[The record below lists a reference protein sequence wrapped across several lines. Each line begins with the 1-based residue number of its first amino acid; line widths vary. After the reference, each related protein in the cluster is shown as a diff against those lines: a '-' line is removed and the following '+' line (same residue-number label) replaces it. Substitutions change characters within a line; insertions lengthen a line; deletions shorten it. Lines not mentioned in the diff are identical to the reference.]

1 MRREIFL
8 ALFLAACATAAMT
21 DGAFA
26 QASKSVW
33 DGVYSDAQTT
43 NGSTVY
49 FRECSMC
56 HGASLGGNGEAPP
69 LTGRF
74 IPDWQGTTL
83 DQLLDKISATMPLN
97 HPGTLSAKANADV
110 LAFILKANNFPAGT
124 ADLAP
129 DAGSLKMISFD
140 AVKPPPPPAPAAPP
154 KKPAR

>member
-1 MRREIFL
+1 MRNRIVSAAFL
-8 ALFLAACATAAMT
+8 TASLAVMIGQAS
-21 DGAFA
+21 A
-26 QASKSVW
+26 QTASKSVW

-83 DQLLDKISATMPLN
+83 DQLLDKISITMPLN

>member
-1 MRREIFL
+1 MRNRIVSAAFL
-8 ALFLAACATAAMT
+8 TASLAVMIGQAS
-21 DGAFA
+21 A
-26 QASKSVW
+26 QTASKSVW

>member
-1 MRREIFL
+1 MRSKLVSAAFL
-8 ALFLAACATAAMT
+8 TAFLAAMIGHAS
-21 DGAFA
+21 A
-26 QASKSVW
+26 QTASKSVW
-33 DGVYSDAQTT
+33 DGVYSDAQTA

-129 DAGSLKMISFD
+129 DAASLKLISFD
-140 AVKPPPPPAPAAPP
+140 AVKPPPPPAPAAKP
-154 KKPAR
+154 KKPAH